1 MIVPTV
7 QHPDFV
13 GHARSV
19 RAERIIVALHVH
31 NAFSLLL
38 FLTHHVAENTA
49 LFVFE
54 PLMRRAQFVLNAA
67 WHKDG
72 SGYLRM
78 CVGPL
83 FARESALI
91 FEHANVFKAGVFF
104 QIGDARGPDPKHA
117 FHLVVYAFG
126 QSARIAFDVI
136 QRLRVRNDTNLPRPR
151 GGPSHDGGNSFQLW
165 RVQGALLRRLRN
177 DFSLS
182 QDDPTL
188 RDGIFAKFHA
198 ISLAGITRGCGSL
211 LQTVP
216 VPDGSFAGVIGHFEI
231 LRQFEGVGGASILA
245 QPAKHAA

>member
-72 SGYLRM
+72 SSYLRM

-117 FHLVVYAFG
+117 FHFVVAELGKAAVVLGGFDEMERVLWVWA
-126 QSARIAFDVI
+126 SRIE
-136 QRLRVRNDTNLPRPR
+136 
-151 GGPSHDGGNSFQLW
+151 
-165 RVQGALLRRLRN
+165 
-177 DFSLS
+177 
-182 QDDPTL
+182 
-188 RDGIFAKFHA
+188 
-198 ISLAGITRGCGSL
+198 
-211 LQTVP
+211 
-216 VPDGSFAGVIGHFEI
+216 IGRAH
-231 LRQFEGVGGASILA
+231 V
-245 QPAKHAA
+245 